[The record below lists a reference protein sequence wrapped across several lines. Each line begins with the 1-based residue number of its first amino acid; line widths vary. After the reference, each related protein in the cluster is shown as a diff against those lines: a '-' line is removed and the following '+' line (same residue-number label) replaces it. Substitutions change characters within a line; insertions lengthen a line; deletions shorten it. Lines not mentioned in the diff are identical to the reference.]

1 MSASFISDGRHPPI
15 GDDGPGFYAAAM
27 NDALWDT
34 AFARLVAGQR
44 APDVVWPPERVRHVR
59 GLSGDR
65 IDDDD
70 LPLRHCPPS
79 VKALPENA
87 PLVPGK
93 R

>member
-1 MSASFISDGRHPPI
+1 MR
-15 GDDGPGFYAAAM
+15 PGGATPTGNDEPGSYAEAM
-27 NDALWDT
+27 NDALWDK

-70 LPLRHCPPS
+70 LPLRN
-79 VKALPENA
+79 LPLEGA
-87 PLVPGK
+87 DHGAHV